1 MSAQRRDG
9 RDRRHQ
15 QPRRGRLMM
24 LRYDDAEFA
33 AVLDAATRSG
43 LTPSGYAAE
52 VALAQATE
60 SRPPEGDP
68 LREVLVELM
77 QARTQVRRF
86 AVNVNQ
92 AVRELNS
99 TCEPPERLGRA
110 VELTTRA
117 VARLDVAAQAVARR
131 VP

>member
-1 MSAQRRDG
+1 MSTCRRDG

-24 LRYDDAEFA
+24 LRYDEAEFA
-33 AVLDAATRSG
+33 AVLDAARRSG

-52 VALAQATE
+52 VALAFATE

-68 LREVLVELM
+68 LREALVELM

-86 AVNVNQ
+86 AVNINQ
-92 AVRELNS
+92 AMGVLHTTGEA
-99 TCEPPERLGRA
+99 PEWLARA
-110 VELTTRA
+110 TDLTTQA
-117 VARLDVAAQAVARR
+117 VARLDAVTAKLARR
-131 VP
+131 LP

>member
-1 MSAQRRDG
+1 MSARRRGG

-24 LRYDDAEFA
+24 LRFDDAEFEA
-33 AVLDAATRSG
+33 LLDAAKRSG

-52 VALAQATE
+52 VALAIANE
-60 SRPPEGDP
+60 SQPPEGDP
-68 LREVLVELM
+68 LREALVELM

-92 AVRELNS
+92 AMGVLHTTGEA
-99 TCEPPERLGRA
+99 PEWLARA
-110 VELTTRA
+110 TDLTTRA
-117 VARLDVAAQAVARR
+117 VARLDAVTAKLARR
-131 VP
+131 LP

>member
-1 MSAQRRDG
+1 MSARRRDG

-33 AVLDAATRSG
+33 AVLDAAKRSG

-68 LREVLVELM
+68 FREVLVELM

-92 AVRELNS
+92 AVAVLHGTGEA
-99 TCEPPERLGRA
+99 PEWIARA
-110 VELTTRA
+110 TDLTTRA
-117 VARLDVAAQAVARR
+117 VARLDAVTAELARR
-131 VP
+131 LP

>member
-1 MSAQRRDG
+1 MSARRRDA
-9 RDRRHQ
+9 RDRLHQ
-15 QPRRGRLMM
+15 QPRRGRLVM

-33 AVLDAATRSG
+33 AVLDAAKRSG

-52 VALAQATE
+52 VALAFATE

-68 LREVLVELM
+68 LREALVELM

-92 AVRELNS
+92 AMGVLHR
-99 TCEPPERLGRA
+99 TGVAPEWLARA
-110 VELTTRA
+110 TDLTT
-117 VARLDVAAQAVARR
+117 QAVAHLDAVTAKLARR
-131 VP
+131 LP